1 MNARLLTL
9 STDGRQIV
17 EECLVDELNLGISQN
32 PKIIALAQDNAIT
45 FFKNYQDIVFQGN
58 IPLILNPAIPLD
70 KLKEMSALL
79 GANELL
85 TNDDHI
91 KLENKSHGSVSGQ
104 HILCSS
110 GTTSRGVVGKK
121 FVFNIKAAIANGL
134 AHLNSIGIHSP
145 QKILLPMPV
154 THSFGLVGGLLASVY
169 GGHSLYTLNS
179 GAVNA
184 SILLD
189 AIRIHRIDHLY
200 LTPSLLKM
208 MVKFLKRSK
217 SEAPKLS
224 SISIGSSLLFTDDLL
239 QLMSYFPKTKFY
251 FTYGLTEMGPRA
263 FTFAAGTGENP
274 LAFLKENPATPVPI
288 GMPIEGIEYKIEND
302 ELLILS
308 PYQSINFASDFFA
321 TSDRADLTSVGVRVH
336 GRMDF
341 TIIKSGIN
349 IYPAEVEAL
358 LTEFSEVIDCALIP
372 QKSESY
378 GQVPVLLLYTTSASE
393 DLITRV
399 TDHLKINLPSAHL
412 PSRIVL
418 RNKDFPRTSM
428 GKIKVNALIE
438 EMENEQS

>member
-17 EECLVDELNLGISQN
+17 EECLVGELKLGNSQH
-32 PKIIALAQDNAIT
+32 PKIIALALENAIAL
-45 FFKNYQDIVFQGN
+45 FKNYQNTVSVGN
-58 IPLILNPAIPLD
+58 IPLILNPSIPLE

-79 GANELL
+79 GADELL

-91 KLENKSHGSVSGQ
+91 ILQGKSHDLISGQ

-110 GTTSRGVVGKK
+110 GTTSKGVVGKK
-121 FVFNIKAAIANGL
+121 FVFNVNAAIANGR
-134 AHLNSIGIHSP
+134 AHLNSIGIHTP

-169 GGHSLYTLNS
+169 GGHSLYTFNS
-179 GAVNA
+179 SAVSA
-184 SILLD
+184 SLLLD
-189 AIRIHRIDHLY
+189 AVRTHQIDHLY

-208 MVKFLKRSK
+208 MVKFLKRSQI
-217 SEAPKLS
+217 ETPKLS

-239 QLMSYFPKTKFY
+239 QLMSYFPKTRFY

-263 FTFAAGTGENP
+263 FTFDAGTGENP
-274 LAFLKENPATPVPI
+274 QAFLKEHPASPVPI

-302 ELLILS
+302 ELILSS
-308 PYQSINFASDFFA
+308 PYQAINFANEFYA

-358 LTEFSEVIDCALIP
+358 LSEFSEVIDCALIP

-378 GQVPVLLLYTTSASE
+378 GQVPVLLLYTISASD
-393 DLITRV
+393 DLIARV
-399 TDHLKINLPSAHL
+399 TEHLKINLPSAHL

-438 EMENEQS
+438 ELENEQS

>member
-1 MNARLLTL
+1 MTARLLTL
-9 STDGRQIV
+9 STDGLQIV
-17 EECLVDELNLGISQN
+17 EECLVDELNLGISPN
-32 PKIIALAQDNAIT
+32 PKIIALAQDNAIN
-45 FFKNYQDIVFQGN
+45 FFRNYQDIVFQGH
-58 IPLILNPAIPLD
+58 IPLILNPSIPLV

-79 GANELL
+79 RANELL

-91 KLENKSHGSVSGQ
+91 VLATKSHDLTSGH

-121 FVFNIKAAIANGL
+121 FVFNIKSAIANGR

-154 THSFGLVGGLLASVY
+154 THSFGLVAGLLASVH
-169 GGHSLYTLNS
+169 GGHSLYTLTS
-179 GAVNA
+179 QAVTA
-184 SILLD
+184 GVLLE
-189 AIRIHRIDHLY
+189 AIRAHQIDHLY

-208 MVKFLKRSK
+208 MVKYLKRSK
-217 SEAPKLS
+217 NAVPELA

-239 QLMSYFPKTKFY
+239 QLMPYFPKTRFY
-251 FTYGLTEMGPRA
+251 FTYGLTEMGPRT
-263 FTFAAGTGENP
+263 FTFEAGRGEKP
-274 LAFLKENPATPVPI
+274 LDYLKQNPATPVPI
-288 GMPIEGIEYKIEND
+288 GIPIEGVKYRIEND
-302 ELLILS
+302 ELFILS
-308 PYQSINFASDFFA
+308 PYQAINFGSEFYGS
-321 TSDRADLTSVGVRVH
+321 SDRADMTAVGVRVH

-341 TIIKSGIN
+341 TIIKSGMN

-358 LTEFSEVIDCALIP
+358 LSEFSEIIDCALIP

-418 RNKDFPRTSM
+418 RNTDFPRTSM

-438 EMENEQS
+438 EMENE